1 MHTGIVCKIKE
12 VFPIQLPNGVIADSI
27 QRAIVCGYSTI
38 VGKEYKVGD
47 LGVFFLGGD
56 IQLSEEFCKAN
67 NLLVIRDPDTGK
79 KIGGGYIEEDRRVR
93 VVKLLGVKSEGL
105 FAPLKYFNYLIN
117 LTGDYYFPFFEGDE
131 FSTMDGHPICNRFE
145 HKNVKKVKENKRA
158 AEKLRRK
165 FSTDCFAQHQKTH
178 HFLLNLSKIPLLSLL
193 YVTIKL
199 HGTSGRTGNVLVNIP
214 NNTWV
219 TDKLSKLF
227 DWFKNKWIKKLIKK
241 LHTKLSTYRQ
251 EYRLVSGTRQTI
263 IRSDKSSGY
272 YQDNFRQT
280 VHTKYFDGRLRKGE
294 VVYYEIVGF
303 QENGKPI
310 MQSQSVKK
318 LKDKSMEAIYG
329 PTMHYTYGCRPGE
342 CDIYVYRITQVNE
355 DGHAV
360 ELSWPQVRARCAELG
375 LKTVPETCPIPMIY
389 TGDEDVVRNYCDQF
403 IDKQS
408 TIDPRHIEEGVCIR
422 IENGYNIQILKHK
435 GFKFRALE
443 SSAKEDD
450 SYEDMEEAS

>member
-1 MHTGIVCKIKE
+1 MHTGIVCKIAE
-12 VFPIQLPNGVIADSI
+12 VFPIKLPNGTIADSI
-27 QRAIVCGYSTI
+27 QRAIVCGYSVI
-38 VGKEYKVGD
+38 VGKDQKVGD
-47 LGVFFLGGD
+47 WGVFFLGGD

-93 VVKLLGVKSEGL
+93 TLKLLGVKSEGL
-105 FAPLKYFNYLIN
+105 FAPLSYFRHWLSEN
-117 LTGDYYFPFFEGDE
+117 LGIFPFFEGEE
-131 FSTMDGHPICNRFE
+131 FSTLYNVPMCNRFE

-193 YVTIKL
+193 YVTIKM

-214 NNTWV
+214 NNTWI
-219 TDKLSKLF
+219 TDILSRMF
-227 DWFKNKWIKKLIKK
+227 EWFKNKRIKDLIRK

-251 EYRLVSGTRQTI
+251 EYRLISGTRETI
-263 IRSDKSSGY
+263 MRPDKPGGY

-280 VHTKYFDGRLRKGE
+280 VQKKYFEGKLRKGE

-318 LKDKSMEAIYG
+318 LKDKGMEAIYG
-329 PTMHYTYGCRPGE
+329 STMHYTYGCEPGQ
-342 CDIYVYRITQVNE
+342 CDVYVYRITQVNE

-375 LKTVPETCPIPMIY
+375 LKTVPEACPIPMIY

-408 TIDPRHIEEGVCIR
+408 SVDPRHIEEGVCIR